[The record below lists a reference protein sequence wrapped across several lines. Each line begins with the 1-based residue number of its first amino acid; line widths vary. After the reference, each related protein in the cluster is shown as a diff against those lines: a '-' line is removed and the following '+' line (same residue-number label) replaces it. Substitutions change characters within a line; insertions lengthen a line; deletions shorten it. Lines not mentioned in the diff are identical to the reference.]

1 MPRLSRRRHKA
12 PSSRPPFV
20 AQPRA
25 GQGVLKA
32 PASRDADARREGQG
46 TEGRQTPHRLWRTR
60 KIGIPSKLLYPSAAH
75 QGNRRRSQIAKWQ
88 KTYASGTERAR
99 SGRVAGTVGREV
111 RGMTTI
117 TGRKRPQTGAR
128 GPPRC
133 GARAIWA
140 LTCDPSRHMSR
151 PRGPAGAPPGRTEC
165 HSCASF
171 ATSAPTN
178 ARRGDFACQAPES
191 HPPQESDDTPP
202 ARRRNGTFASAPP
215 RNPAPSARHGIP
227 PEPSTHK
234 QGRAQRRRQPRRG
247 TRAHMKKRRLAR
259 SRRSNRTRWEKAA
272 EPPLWG
278 TSLMQPNAPATT

>member
-1 MPRLSRRRHKA
+1 MTLASCLGHRSPR
-12 PSSRPPFV
+12 
-20 AQPRA
+20 
-25 GQGVLKA
+25 
-32 PASRDADARREGQG
+32 
-46 TEGRQTPHRLWRTR
+46 
-60 KIGIPSKLLYPSAAH
+60 

-88 KTYASGTERAR
+88 KTYASGTGRAR

-128 GPPRC
+128 GPPRG
-133 GARAIWA
+133 GAHAIWA

-178 ARRGDFACQAPES
+178 ARRGASHPSSTRKRPPSGRTECHSCASFATSAPANVQRGDFACQAPES

-227 PEPSTHK
+227 PEASTHK
-234 QGRAQRRRQPRRG
+234 QGRAQRRRQPSRG